1 MARQLTT
8 AESNGY
14 KLTATRKQGMPVF
27 RGSVV
32 DENKISVYAALWQ
45 PFAEVVFSSE
55 RFATLF
61 AEVEKSANESTLLAD
76 IMRRLD
82 AEECARY
89 NKPGLKAK
97 AKDMVKNDGA
107 MQKELDRLLKPIV
120 EAVRGSGG
128 LPSSILSAPMLA
140 FLLCLDDEMK
150 IWGGKTAE
158 LLQAKF
164 ASPVHEA
171 VPEAEKAEARDQLKC
186 LDVELLEVRR
196 SGLAAFIGVRGIN
209 FFFKLRH
216 GQEHPVYAVLD
227 IRLATLLLDD
237 PVLDKLI
244 NCTKEER
251 GDIEKSARMQM
262 LSMQAEWKKLRMQ
275 RGVSERLAGNFQR
288 EHEKWKLENPQRLKR
303 MEKEAD
309 KKKKKGDKKGEKTS
323 VQAAASSSSA
333 MQPPVSPRSRPVES
347 IDLNSDK
354 SANKAKRR
362 QLLALRF
369 IERWELDTLKDKETS
384 IALVKVVS
392 DLTRDA
398 KTLNSGIL
406 RRGCID
412 ALNARIVDET
422 RADYDVLGLRMRLLA
437 EETKLKGTADREE
450 KPDATDE

>member
-1 MARQLTT
+1 MARQLTM

-61 AEVEKSANESTLLAD
+61 AEVEKSANESASLGD

-89 NKPGLKAK
+89 KQPGLKAK
-97 AKDMVKNDGA
+97 PKDMVKNDAG
-107 MQKELDRLLKPIV
+107 MQEELDRLLKPIV
-120 EAVRGSGG
+120 EAVRGSGD
-128 LPSSILSAPMLA
+128 LPGSILPAPMLA

-158 LLQAKF
+158 LLQARL
-164 ASPVHEA
+164 AEL
-171 VPEAEKAEARDQLKC
+171 VPDAEKAEARDQLKC
-186 LDVELLEVRR
+186 LDEELLEVRR

-237 PVLDKLI
+237 PVIDKLI

-251 GDIEKSARMQM
+251 GDIEKAARMQM

-275 RGVSERLAGNFQR
+275 KGVSERLAGNFQR

-303 MEKEAD
+303 MEKEAG
-309 KKKKKGDKKGEKTS
+309 KKKKKGDKKGEKKGA
-323 VQAAASSSSA
+323 QASSTSSA
-333 MQPPVSPRSRPVES
+333 MQPPVSPRSRPAES
-347 IDLNSDK
+347 VDLNSDK
-354 SANKAKRR
+354 SVNKAKRR

-369 IERWELDTLKDKETS
+369 IERWELDTLKDQETS
-384 IALVKVVS
+384 IALVKVVG

-398 KTLNSGIL
+398 KALNSGIL

-412 ALNARIVDET
+412 ALNARIVDES
-422 RADYDVLGLRMRLLA
+422 RAAYDILGLRMRLMA
-437 EETKLKGTADREE
+437 EEAKLKGTADME
-450 KPDATDE
+450 KKADAKDE